1 MELKNEALEVRL
13 VVPDR
18 PTVRDVLNYDS
29 QRDSRFGAEIYER
42 LWEAA
47 KSIIKEFDCPHVALD
62 IDLESAAT
70 SKALDVIRWVS
81 LAVFSYRSRLDELEK
96 NS

>member
-1 MELKNEALEVRL
+1 MELKNESLEVRL

-18 PTVRDVLNYDS
+18 PTVREILRYDS
-29 QRDSRFGAEIYER
+29 QVDFGYGRQMYER

-47 KSIIKEFDCPHVALD
+47 KTIISEYKCPHVALD
-62 IDLESAAT
+62 IDIESAAT
-70 SKALDVIRWVS
+70 DQVAKVIHWVA
-81 LAVFSYRSRLDELEK
+81 LAVFSYRQQLDELEK